1 MKRFANHKYGIRLF
15 YLMLFIVLIVE
26 NSNTSSARAQDPP
39 LTIGVLAIRGTQQ
52 CLTTWAPTAEYLTR
66 QVTGRRFIIVPL
78 PHNLIYPRVQK
89 GEVDFILANS
99 AFYVGLEH
107 MYGANRIATLKEKRL
122 KGVYTRYGGVIFCRS
137 DRSKIRTLSDLKGK
151 SFMAVSESS
160 LGGWLMARREF
171 EAAGID
177 PYGDFKA
184 LHFDETHDRVVYAVR
199 DRVVDAGTVRT
210 ETLEELSAEGNI
222 NLADFFVFPRVND
235 TEVPTPYLCT
245 TREYPNWPMAKVR
258 HTPDDLAEKVAVALL
273 QMPPDGPAARA
284 AGSAG
289 WTIPLNYQPVHECLK
304 ELRVGPYTNLGK
316 ISLVDV
322 LRSYGHWIFFTV
334 AAFCI
339 LAAFTGVVLKLNRR
353 IKASHVRLKIEMDLH
368 NQKDRELKAAK
379 ELAETATRAK
389 SEFLA
394 NMSHEIRTPMN
405 GVIAATDLALGED
418 VPPKIAHY
426 LKIIQ
431 SSAYSLLGIIND
443 ILDFSKIEAGK
454 YELKER
460 TFRLNEVFDQVME
473 VFVGKASEKGIELL
487 VDIGA
492 ETPKVIKG
500 DPLRLQQILTN
511 LISNAIKFTDS
522 GGVILVTVQEAPK
535 SSDAA
540 PGDEVVL
547 AFSVKDT
554 GTGIASEYLDLLFD
568 PFSQADT
575 SSTRKYEGTGLGL
588 SICKQLVTMMGGD
601 IGVETELGRGSTFF
615 FTVRLRQPPDKPISK
630 LVVPPDIQ
638 GLNVLVVDDLA
649 DSRTIMRKMLGSLGF
664 RVEALS
670 SGPEALSRLKD
681 NMMRNNPI
689 ELIMMDWK
697 MPAMDGIE
705 VSKTIRQKLKL
716 SMPIIMMTAF
726 GKQEQRIQ
734 AEKVGI
740 NGFLTK
746 PIYPSTLFDA
756 IMDGFGKAG
765 VKEAGR
771 RQPFTTRASIYRK
784 PLKGIRILV
793 AEDNPTNQQVAQAIL
808 EGAGI
813 AATIVNNG
821 KAAVEA
827 VRSTPYDAVLMDIQM
842 PMMNGY
848 RATRLIR
855 ELPQGASLPIVA
867 MTAHAMKG
875 DEEKCLE
882 AGMDGYI
889 SKPVNQDR
897 LFHTLW
903 RLLRT
908 REPSPEGTALQDPG
922 TSVCPKADDV
932 DQPADD
938 HREPLGP
945 SIESD
950 SALPA
955 QLPGIDIARTREA
968 LNIDGPTLTR
978 ILVGFREDNRDT
990 LIKMRQASAG
1000 NDPETM
1006 RQLAHGLK
1014 GSAANIGADQLYM
1027 AVHALEAAC
1036 DEEASPDAWPADLE
1050 DLMVSVASAL
1060 NQVLDS
1066 IQSLVASGTG
1076 EPSRRASGD
1085 TGLSLDALLTRLA
1098 AAIERSD
1105 PQQVLEAMPAVRQ
1118 QAAEYGHIDP
1128 SHLHSLEEQVRRY
1141 DYDQALET
1149 IGQIRKRIQDVP

>member
-1 MKRFANHKYGIRLF
+1 MKRLANHKYGIGL
-15 YLMLFIVLIVE
+15 LTAVLSLSLLVMGP
-26 NSNTSSARAQDPP
+26 NTGSAGAEDAP
-39 LTIGVLAIRGTQQ
+39 LTIGVLAIRGSQQ
-52 CLTTWAPTAEYLTR
+52 CSDNWTPTADYLTR
-66 QVTGRRFIIVPL
+66 QIPGRRFVIVPL
-78 PHNLIYPRVQK
+78 AHDQIYPRVQK

-107 MYGANRIATLKEKRL
+107 RYRASRIVTLKEKRL
-122 KGVYTRYGGVIFCRS
+122 NGVYTRYGGVIFCRR
-137 DRSKIRTLSDLKGK
+137 DRKKIRTLSDLKGK

-160 LGGWLMARREF
+160 LGGWLMAWRELK
-171 EAAGID
+171 AAGID
-177 PYGDFKA
+177 PYRDFKA
-184 LHFDETHDRVVYAVR
+184 LHFGETHDQVVYAVR
-199 DRVVDAGTVRT
+199 DRRVDAGTVRT
-210 ETLEELSAEGNI
+210 NTLEGFGAEGKI
-222 NLADFFVFPRVND
+222 DLTDYYVFPRLND
-235 TEVPTPYLCT
+235 ADGPTPYFCT

-273 QMPPDGPAARA
+273 QMPPDAPAARA
-284 AGSAG
+284 AAGAG
-289 WTIPLNYQPVHECLK
+289 WTIPLNYQPVHDCLK
-304 ELRVGPYTNLGK
+304 DLKVGPYENLGK
-316 ISLVDV
+316 ISFMDV
-322 LRSYGHWIFFTV
+322 LRSYGHWLFFAF

-339 LAAFTGVVLKLNRR
+339 LGAFTGVVLKLNRK

-368 NQKDRELKAAK
+368 KQKDRELQQAK

-431 SSAYSLLGIIND
+431 NSAYSLLGIIND

-460 TFRLNEVFDQVME
+460 TFRLNEVFDRVLE
-473 VFVGKASEKGIELL
+473 VFISRASEKGIEML
-487 VDIGA
+487 VDIDR
-492 ETPKVIKG
+492 ETPKVLVG

-511 LISNAIKFTDS
+511 LISNAIKFTEP
-522 GGVILVTVQEAPK
+522 GGVILLDVREASKPL
-535 SSDAA
+535 DDTAV
-540 PGDEVVL
+540 GEVVL

-554 GTGIASEYLDLLFD
+554 GTGIAPAYIDLLFD

-601 IGVETELGRGSTFF
+601 IGVETELGKGSTFY
-615 FTVRLRQPPDKPISK
+615 FTVRLRQPTDKPVSN

-638 GLNVLVVDDLA
+638 GLNVLVVDDLS
-649 DSRTIMRKMLGSLGF
+649 DSRTIMRKMLVSLGF
-664 RVEALS
+664 RVEALA
-670 SGPEALSRLKD
+670 SGPEALNRLKD

-697 MPAMDGIE
+697 MPGMDGIE
-705 VSKTIRQKLKL
+705 VSKTIRQELKL

-726 GKQEQRIQ
+726 GRQEQRIQ
-734 AEKVGI
+734 AEKAGI

-756 IMDGFGKAG
+756 IMDGFGKTGA
-765 VKEAGR
+765 KEAGR

-813 AATIVNNG
+813 DVTIVNNG
-821 KAAVEA
+821 EAAVQA
-827 VRSTPYDAVLMDIQM
+827 VQSTPFDAVLMDIQM
-842 PMMNGY
+842 PVMNGY
-848 RATRLIR
+848 KATRAIR
-855 ELPQGASLPIVA
+855 ELPGGASLPIVA

-908 REPSPEGTALQDPG
+908 REPSAALAAP
-922 TSVCPKADDV
+922 
-932 DQPADD
+932 DD
-938 HREPLGP
+938 HAPLAAPDTDREEMPGDDHETSETWLAKGR
-945 SIESD
+945 
-950 SALPA
+950 ALPA
-955 QLPGIDIARTREA
+955 RLPGIDIAQTREA
-968 LNIDGPTLTR
+968 LDMDDPTLKR
-978 ILVGFREDNRDT
+978 IMIGFREDNRDT
-990 LIKMRQASAG
+990 ARKIRQAFSG
-1000 NDPETM
+1000 NDRETM
-1006 RQLAHGLK
+1006 HQLAHGLK
-1014 GSAANIGADQLYM
+1014 GSAANIGAARLHM
-1027 AVHALEAAC
+1027 AAHALESAC
-1036 DEEASPDAWPADLE
+1036 DAQWSTDVQPAAIDGRIT
-1050 DLMVSVASAL
+1050 DVASAL
-1060 NQVLDS
+1060 NQVLES
-1066 IQSLVASGTG
+1066 IQSLEAKGPADGALKPVA
-1076 EPSRRASGD
+1076 D
-1085 TGLSLDALLTRLA
+1085 NGLPFDALLTRLA
-1098 AAIERSD
+1098 DAIDRAD
-1105 PQQVLEAMPAVRQ
+1105 PEQIMETLPAVAR
-1118 QAAEYGHIDP
+1118 QAAGCRHIDP
-1128 SHLHSLEEQVRRY
+1128 SNLDRLEEQLRRY

-1149 IGQIRKRIQDVP
+1149 IRQIRKSRQDAP